1 MILQAPI
8 IRKQQIID
16 FLDIELRDIGEEA
29 RNRKVT
35 PYASFYLFG
44 SLYQNGEV
52 ALAER
57 FMKQYWSRMIHQGN
71 DTSWEDFDIGSKNN
85 GEENQGTASH
95 AWSGHPTYFL
105 SSEVLGVKTG
115 FNQDFSRDTVLIQPQ
130 TENIS
135 WARGVVPHPAGKIK
149 IDWKIQGENL
159 IFNLELPKNVP
170 YIVEPKGRLANYNL
184 ILNTK
189 TY

>member
-1 MILQAPI
+1 
-8 IRKQQIID
+8 
-16 FLDIELRDIGEEA
+16 
-29 RNRKVT
+29 
-35 PYASFYLFG
+35 
-44 SLYQNGEV
+44 
-52 ALAER
+52 
-57 FMKQYWSRMIHQGN
+57 
-71 DTSWEDFDIGSKNN
+71 
-85 GEENQGTASH
+85 
-95 AWSGHPTYFL
+95 
-105 SSEVLGVKTG
+105 
-115 FNQDFSRDTVLIQPQ
+115 
-130 TENIS
+130 ENIS